1 MTKETMNGLDTL
13 RYVYQRLL
21 SEGKIQRTD
30 KWQGKVLDEKTKFF
44 EAFGISFQTNMNRVK
59 ENLGQNM
66 PWAEDHFLE
75 RVSGL
80 PLNPGNE
87 YKNWPYYKNNPS
99 NDTSRV
105 EEGKFSHSYMERY
118 WPRFAGHSSINW
130 ASLPDPEN
138 SVGNI
143 QAYKRG
149 PITNTPNRGIRYE
162 YGDLKD
168 VVNHLAKDPYT
179 RQAYLPIWFPEDT
192 GVVFKGRVPCTLGYL
207 FIMRENKLHITYY
220 IRSCDLLR
228 HFRDDVYLTTRLAE
242 WVLEQLQSEA
252 RIGLYNWNDVELGN
266 LTMHIANLHIFDG
279 EQFILAKF
287 LKDYLNTVNKKG

>member
-21 SEGKIQRTD
+21 SEGKVQKTD

-105 EEGKFSHSYMERY
+105 ENGQFSHSYMERY
-118 WPRFAGHSSINW
+118 WPKEALG
-130 ASLPDPEN
+130 
-138 SVGNI
+138 GNI
-143 QAYKRG
+143 THK
-149 PITNTPNRGIRYE
+149 TNYNARGIRYE

-242 WVLEQLQSEA
+242 WVLEELKKNNA
-252 RIGLYNWNDVELGN
+252 FDNIWHDVELGN

-279 EQFILAKF
+279 EQFLLAKF
-287 LKDYLNTVNKKG
+287 LKDYLQTVNKKG